1 MEFID
6 VNKSELPERFDIDL
20 ADETF
25 TLQFN
30 YNETGDFFTVDLYR
44 QNDLSVEEPIVLGEK
59 LTLNIPLWS
68 DYSSLELPAPTIVPL
83 DLAGKERRIT
93 FENFGITVF
102 LYLMNEGPDDEQL

>member
-1 MEFID
+1 MDFID

-44 QNDLSVEEPIVLGEK
+44 PNNLTEDEPIVLGEK

-68 DYSSLELPAPTIVPL
+68 DVSSLELPAPTVVPM
-83 DLAGKERRIT
+83 DHAGKERRIT
-93 FENFGITVF
+93 FDNFGTTVF
-102 LYLMNEGPDDEQL
+102 LYLMNEEPSDE